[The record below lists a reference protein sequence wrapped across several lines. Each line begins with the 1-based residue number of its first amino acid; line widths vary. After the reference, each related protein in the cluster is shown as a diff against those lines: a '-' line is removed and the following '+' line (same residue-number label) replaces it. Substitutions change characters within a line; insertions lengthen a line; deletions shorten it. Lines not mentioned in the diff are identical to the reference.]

1 MSYSHPVKPYWNL
14 SGIISTTGKAI
25 DWARELLG
33 LIHYDDFFAL
43 AETAADTAE
52 KPVFLPYLAG
62 ERAPIWNPQARG
74 VIRNLSLSAGRPEF
88 ARAVLEGICFAIRDV
103 ISVIEEAG
111 AAVNE
116 LRVAGAAAGS
126 AALNRVKADVLGRNI
141 LIPVHKEAELLGL
154 AIAGATALGKYSSL
168 PEAAASLAR
177 IESRVEP
184 DKRKAD
190 RYAELFAEYRKMSRE
205 WELKNRD

>member
-33 LIHYDDFFAL
+33 LKNYDDFFEL
-43 AETAADTAE
+43 AQTAAHVSE

-62 ERAPIWNPQARG
+62 ERAPVWKPQARG
-74 VIRNLSLSAGRPEF
+74 IMRNLSLSTGRPEF

-103 ISVIEEAG
+103 IAVMEEAG
-111 AAVNE
+111 AAVSE

-126 AALNRVKADVLGRNI
+126 TVLNRIKADVTGRDI
-141 LIPVHKEAELLGL
+141 LIPVQKESELLGL
-154 AIAGATALGKYSSL
+154 AIAGATALGKYASL
-168 PEAAASLAR
+168 AEAAASLAR
-177 IESRVEP
+177 IERRVEP
-184 DKRKAD
+184 HKKQAD
-190 RYAELFAEYRKMSRE
+190 RYTELFGEYREMSRT
-205 WELKNRD
+205 WEHGLI